1 MKDHESGATPCLPP
15 AGAGD
20 DGVRFAKSAVLMC
33 IAMRTGDAVTLAAGM
48 WFVPRYVSPE
58 DIGAVLPVTSFA
70 TFLSLPVFALAMA
83 VMKESAVLAARG
95 ERGRAKSLLAG
106 VFVAAA
112 AALAVVLA
120 VSAAA
125 VPRYL
130 DLMRVSDASVGFLVV
145 AAAFLGCVAPVY
157 TDALQSLR
165 RFRALAAIEVAGS
178 FVRFAAMLS
187 TMPVRALAGYFA
199 GQAALPAFRIVG
211 SVVAMRRDLA
221 VRAEPYWNRESA
233 RRLALAFVAVLVYQ
247 GVPMAAALVEQTVMR
262 TSLSSADSAG
272 YYMASR
278 YSDFLSYLT
287 LPLLLVMFPYTAA
300 AAARRGSTRP
310 FVLKCSAVALA
321 AAAAMSAVYA
331 ALGDRLIALMPHGA
345 DYAAYAVYMPWLTIA
360 GALTT
365 CQVFYT
371 NSEVSAGRFGFLR
384 WLVPLHVAYA
394 AALAAAA
401 KTGLLTDMP
410 TTVACLAAA
419 SVARFAFA
427 AFATAWPER
436 TSASRATTRHHG
448 QAQAG
453 QWRPD

>member
-1 MKDHESGATPCLPP
+1 MATEHDHGRTDA
-15 AGAGD
+15 AG
-20 DGVRFAKSAVLMC
+20 FARHSLLMFL
-33 IAMRTGDAVTLAAGM
+33 ALRAGDAVSLAAGM

-83 VMKESAVLAARG
+83 VMKESAVLYAHG
-95 ERGRAKSLLAG
+95 ERGRVKSLLGG

-112 AALAVVLA
+112 AALALA
-120 VSAAA
+120 LAAAA
-125 VPRYL
+125 VAVPMYL

-157 TDALQSLR
+157 TDALQALKK
-165 RFRALAAIEVAGS
+165 FRSLAAVEVLGS
-178 FVRFAAMLS
+178 FARFATMLA

-211 SVVAMRRDLA
+211 STVAMWRDLSA
-221 VRAEPYWNRESA
+221 RAEPYWNRETA
-233 RRLALAFVAVLVYQ
+233 RHLAFSFAAILVYQ
-247 GVPMAAALVEQTVMR
+247 GVPMAASLVEQTVLR

-287 LPLLLVMFPYTAA
+287 FPLLLVMFPYTAT
-300 AAARRGSTRP
+300 AAARQNSTRP

-331 ALGDRLIALMPHGA
+331 FFGKELLALMPHGR
-345 DYAAYAVYMPWLTIA
+345 DYARYAVYMPALTAA
-360 GALTT
+360 GALTV

-371 NSEVSAGRFGFLR
+371 NAEVSAGRFGFLR
-384 WLVPLHVAYA
+384 WLVPLHVAYP

-401 KTGLLTDMP
+401 RLGFVDDMA
-410 TTVACLAAA
+410 TFVAWLLAAA
-419 SVARFAFA
+419 AARFAFS
-427 AFATAWPER
+427 AFSIAR
-436 TSASRATTRHHG
+436 MR
-448 QAQAG
+448 
-453 QWRPD
+453 